1 MFISFFSFFFFLIK
15 KNANQVEKSFLSWLL
30 LRRRNEVSRA
40 SATDTTD
47 PADTSKLQCS
57 PGMLLV
63 PQVLVQKWRQE
74 KLIAIQISLKAKAVW
89 VGIAR

>member
-1 MFISFFSFFFFLIK
+1 MRL
-15 KNANQVEKSFLSWLL
+15 
-30 LRRRNEVSRA
+30 SRA

-47 PADTSKLQCS
+47 PADTSKLQPS

-63 PQVLVQKWRQE
+63 SQVLVQKGRQE

-89 VGIAR
+89 GQRRQVNKRQPLWAEHILGSQSGTGIGCFHSECG